1 MHDAPHT
8 WVHWRLQDVAG
19 TGKETRVVCGVACPI
34 AVSCRLWMG
43 IKKIDL
49 IWNDLNKTEG
59 GEAVCKRQRYVL

>member
-8 WVHWRLQDVAG
+8 WVHWRLRDVAG

-49 IWNDLNKTEG
+49 IWNDFE
-59 GEAVCKRQRYVL
+59 QD